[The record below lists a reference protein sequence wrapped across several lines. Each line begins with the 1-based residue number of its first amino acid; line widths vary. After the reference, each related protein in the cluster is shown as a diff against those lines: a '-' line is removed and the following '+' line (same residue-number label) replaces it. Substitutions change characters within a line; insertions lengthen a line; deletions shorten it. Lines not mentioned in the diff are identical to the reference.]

1 VSTKTPEENESDME
15 AGMTTAERRRRR
27 RRGGGL
33 RVPSDNVPRRI
44 SSPTV
49 EDPSVAI
56 AYNAGNGETPRA
68 VPDPVAPE
76 AVTTLI
82 DPPTEHVIEE
92 ISFESKTREMSAVD
106 LEELGLDAESRP
118 LEPRTVSA
126 EIPIFHSTVVVDA
139 DVYTEA
145 DAPSLA
151 PDDAGGSSAASPRPA
166 SRPAIQPPQHPAVHP
181 QAHPIIPS
189 AAGTPPPV
197 PTGNSARSALAP
209 AASSPSPFAPQ
220 APSAF
225 GTAPGH
231 PPPPTHV
238 ASPLGSGP
246 SGLSGATGQ
255 GGSAPA
261 NSSSSAAGLTFS
273 SLAAAGASSA
283 AISPPSSPAISPPAA
298 SSGASPA
305 LGSPV
310 SPHAAASLA
319 PSSGVPT
326 PVSSGVSAAVSAPV
340 SAPVFSPLAVA
351 SAVTVPLSMPVAPV
365 LPHAAEGA
373 RDGHANGAHV
383 EEPPPPPRAAKG
395 RAQTLA
401 LSEDDLEELLEEN
414 RLESRPDLRLDS
426 RIIERVQARAERPAS
441 TNDEI
446 GELDVEVE
454 MDSSAVPAA
463 LDDSAS
469 WKSGRVATPAE
480 RRSDRAIGAEPAS
493 DRPTE
498 RSGELGG
505 AFEPEQRRERVVT
518 PLGVPVTGASTAPA
532 GSSAGAAAPSASPGA
547 ASVGPLEGGRAK
559 PSSIP
564 PPTPGP
570 AALAVPPAPPAPVQA
585 AAASQVAQAAPHSA
599 PPAHPAAPPPPPHV
613 TPATSSPAI
622 HPPGAAGSG
631 APGRATPPPSPTK
644 PPPAP
649 PKKAPDKRAAAA
661 AAGQPEAD
669 KKSRSKQW
677 FSDVFDEDYLRTLPF
692 LTPQATQA
700 EAELVAASLGTSP
713 GAKLLD
719 VGCGYGRHAM
729 ELAARGYHVVGL
741 DLSTPLLVRGGEE
754 AHRRGL
760 TINFI
765 RGDMRELDFDGQFD
779 GAYCLFSTFGYF
791 DDETNKKTAGNIA
804 RALRPGG
811 KCVFE
816 ILNRDY
822 VIADLPT
829 RVWWEGDG
837 CVVLEE
843 VDFNYFSSRICVNR
857 SVVFDDGRQLEQE
870 ISIRAYSLHEVGKL
884 MLAAGFRVLEVSGSY
899 QTRGRFF
906 GNQSRHIIVVAER
919 AG

>member
-1 VSTKTPEENESDME
+1 MSTKTPEENESDME

-44 SSPTV
+44 SSPTG

-56 AYNAGNGETPRA
+56 AYNGDGPRPA
-68 VPDPVAPE
+68 LDPVAPE

-82 DPPTEHVIEE
+82 DPPTEQAIEE
-92 ISFESKTREMSAVD
+92 VSFESKTREMSAVD
-106 LEELGLDAESRP
+106 LEELGLDSERPVESRAAS
-118 LEPRTVSA
+118 V
-126 EIPIFHSTVVVDA
+126 EIPIYQSTVLVDA
-139 DVYTEA
+139 DVYTEVEQA
-145 DAPSLA
+145 LPPSASGPMSQAPA
-151 PDDAGGSSAASPRPA
+151 P
-166 SRPAIQPPQHPAVHP
+166 VVP
-181 QAHPIIPS
+181 QAS
-189 AAGTPPPV
+189 GTPPPAPPV
-197 PTGNSARSALAP
+197 ARPALTPATFASSGGP
-209 AASSPSPFAPQ
+209 AAMAPQ

-225 GTAPGH
+225 GTSPGH
-231 PPPPTHV
+231 PPPPTQV
-238 ASPLGSGP
+238 ASPL
-246 SGLSGATGQ
+246 AGQ
-255 GGSAPA
+255 GGQAGQG
-261 NSSSSAAGLTFS
+261 SSAGMSFS
-273 SLAAAGASSA
+273 SLASAGASSA
-283 AISPPSSPAISPPAA
+283 AITPPASSPAIAPLAPASA
-298 SSGASPA
+298 PSPA
-305 LGSPV
+305 LGSPIAPQFSV
-310 SPHAAASLA
+310 PASSPSIA

-326 PVSSGVSAAVSAPV
+326 PISSGASAPI
-340 SAPVFSPLAVA
+340 SAPFSVA
-351 SAVTVPLSMPVAPV
+351 SAVTVPLTAPAD
-365 LPHAAEGA
+365 LH
-373 RDGHANGAHV
+373 RDGHSHANGAHH

-401 LSEDDLEELLEEN
+401 LSEDDLEEFLEES
-414 RLESRPDLRLDS
+414 RLESRS
-426 RIIERVQARAERPAS
+426 RSQVAAAARPAS
-441 TNDEI
+441 TSEEI
-446 GELDVEVE
+446 GDLDVEVE
-454 MDSSAVPAA
+454 MDSAAVPAPVDETA
-463 LDDSAS
+463 AV
-469 WKSGRVATPAE
+469 WKSGRVVQD
-480 RRSDRAIGAEPAS
+480 RRSDRAIGGELSS
-493 DRPTE
+493 DRPSE
-498 RSGELGG
+498 RSIERSSERSVDRAAEGEVAADG
-505 AFEPEQRRERVVT
+505 ERRERHVT
-518 PLGVPVTGASTAPA
+518 PLGVPVA
-532 GSSAGAAAPSASPGA
+532 AGAAPNA
-547 ASVGPLEGGRAK
+547 EGGRAK
-559 PSSIP
+559 PASIP
-564 PPTPGP
+564 PPTPGAAQLGHGPPP
-570 AALAVPPAPPAPVQA
+570 APAHTAHPPAPPAPVAPHPQA
-585 AAASQVAQAAPHSA
+585 HPIHQAAPVA
-599 PPAHPAAPPPPPHV
+599 PPQAAHPPAQPPTPPQQAMHGAHAAHAPAHPPATPPPTPAQPPAHV

-622 HPPGAAGSG
+622 QPPPGAAGSG

-649 PKKAPDKRAAAA
+649 PKKAPDKRAAAVA
-661 AAGQPEAD
+661 AASQQEPD

-843 VDFNYFSSRICVNR
+843 VDFNYFTSRICVNR